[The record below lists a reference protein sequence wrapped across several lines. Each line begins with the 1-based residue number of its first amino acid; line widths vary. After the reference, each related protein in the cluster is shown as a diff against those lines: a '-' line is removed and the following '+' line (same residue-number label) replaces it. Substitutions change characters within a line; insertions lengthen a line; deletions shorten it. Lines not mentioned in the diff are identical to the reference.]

1 MILLMNGQR
10 VTVEVSEEQKKEV
23 KIECTFCKLPGL
35 KGDCGG
41 LRVFQVNLTGHGR
54 HMESNRLYLAR
65 GITTNEKIPYVFPG
79 MRY

>member
-23 KIECTFCKLPGL
+23 KIECTFVLQVARAQRRL
-35 KGDCGG
+35 RRG

-54 HMESNRLYLAR
+54 HMESNRLYLA
-65 GITTNEKIPYVFPG
+65 GGMTTNEKIFLG